1 MDHSSPIEQKGTDPT
16 TRASPRAACMPR
28 LTVQYLATQQIQ
40 FALEGVDASFS
51 NAIRRVCIAEVPTLA
66 IDLVEVLENSSVLCD
81 EFISHRLG
89 LIPIV
94 STVAK
99 EMSFPYE
106 TTLDEESGRTEV
118 EFELTAKGSSDQTYD
133 VTSGHLTSFDK
144 RVFPVKHASL
154 DESNPDSSKAGIL
167 VVKLRK
173 HQEVKLRCTA
183 RKGIGK
189 DHAKWSPVATAV
201 FRYEPIIDIN
211 RALMDTLNGNMLRYL
226 NTVYLLFSFRLVSQK
241 RSFVESCPGRLLRYD
256 EESDSVQVEKN
267 AAYSYDGEIMKKVC
281 YFVKKLA
288 LILIHENFQADDLGK
303 PGLVSIRPNMN
314 KVNFTIETTGALP
327 PEEVVH
333 QGLEIL
339 KTKLDVLK
347 VL

>member
-1 MDHSSPIEQKGTDPT
+1 
-16 TRASPRAACMPR
+16 MPR

-40 FALEGVDASFS
+40 FTLEGVDASLS

-106 TTLDEESGRTEV
+106 TTLDEESGRTEI

-154 DESNPDSSKAGIL
+154 DENNPDPTKAGIL

-201 FRYEPIIDIN
+201 FRYEPFIDIN
-211 RALMDTLNGNMLRYL
+211 RALMDTLN
-226 NTVYLLFSFRLVSQK
+226 VSEK

-267 AAYSYDGEIMKKVC
+267 AAYSYDGEIMKK
-281 YFVKKLA
+281 A
-288 LILIHENFQADDLGK
+288 EDLGK
-303 PGLVSIRPNMN
+303 PGLVNIRPNMN

-347 VL
+347 GELDLF

>member
-1 MDHSSPIEQKGTDPT
+1 
-16 TRASPRAACMPR
+16 
-28 LTVQYLATQQIQ
+28 LATQQIQ
-40 FALEGVDASFS
+40 FTLEGVDASFS

-106 TTLDEESGRTEV
+106 TTLDEESGRTEI

-154 DESNPDSSKAGIL
+154 DENNPDPTKAGIL

-201 FRYEPIIDIN
+201 FRYEPVIDIS
-211 RALMDTLNGNMLRYL
+211 RALMDTLN
-226 NTVYLLFSFRLVSQK
+226 VSEK

-267 AAYSYDGEIMKKVC
+267 AAYSYDGEIMKK
-281 YFVKKLA
+281 
-288 LILIHENFQADDLGK
+288 ADDLGK
-303 PGLVSIRPNMN
+303 PGLVNIRPNMN

-347 VL
+347 GELDLF

>member
-1 MDHSSPIEQKGTDPT
+1 
-16 TRASPRAACMPR
+16 MPR

-40 FALEGVDASFS
+40 FTLEGVDASFS

-106 TTLDEESGRTEV
+106 TTLDEESGRTEI

-154 DESNPDSSKAGIL
+154 DENNPDPTKAGIL

-201 FRYEPIIDIN
+201 FRYEPFIDIN
-211 RALMDTLNGNMLRYL
+211 RALMDTLN
-226 NTVYLLFSFRLVSQK
+226 VSEK

-267 AAYSYDGEIMKKVC
+267 AAYSYDGEIMKK
-281 YFVKKLA
+281 
-288 LILIHENFQADDLGK
+288 ADDLGK
-303 PGLVSIRPNMN
+303 PGLVNIRPNMN

-347 VL
+347 GELDLF

>member
-1 MDHSSPIEQKGTDPT
+1 
-16 TRASPRAACMPR
+16 MPR
-28 LTVQYLATQQIQ
+28 LTVQYLAAQQIQ
-40 FALEGVDASFS
+40 FTLEGVDASFS

-106 TTLDEESGRTEV
+106 TTLDEESGRTEI

-154 DESNPDSSKAGIL
+154 DENNPDPTKAGIL

-201 FRYEPIIDIN
+201 FRYEPFIDIN
-211 RALMDTLNGNMLRYL
+211 RALMDTLN
-226 NTVYLLFSFRLVSQK
+226 VSEK

-267 AAYSYDGEIMKKVC
+267 AAYSYDGEIMKK
-281 YFVKKLA
+281 
-288 LILIHENFQADDLGK
+288 ADDLGK
-303 PGLVSIRPNMN
+303 PGLVNIRPNMN

-347 VL
+347 GELDLF

>member
-1 MDHSSPIEQKGTDPT
+1 
-16 TRASPRAACMPR
+16 MPW

-40 FALEGVDASFS
+40 FTLEGVDASFS

-106 TTLDEESGRTEV
+106 TTLDEESGRTEI

-154 DESNPDSSKAGIL
+154 DENNPDPTKAGIL

-201 FRYEPIIDIN
+201 FRYEPFIDIN
-211 RALMDTLNGNMLRYL
+211 RALMDTLN
-226 NTVYLLFSFRLVSQK
+226 VSEK

-267 AAYSYDGEIMKKVC
+267 AAYSYDGEIMKK
-281 YFVKKLA
+281 A
-288 LILIHENFQADDLGK
+288 EDLGK
-303 PGLVSIRPNMN
+303 PGLVNIRPNMN

-347 VL
+347 GELDLF

>member
-1 MDHSSPIEQKGTDPT
+1 
-16 TRASPRAACMPR
+16 MPR

-40 FALEGVDASFS
+40 FTLEGIDASFS

-106 TTLDEESGRTEV
+106 TTLDEESGRTEI

-154 DESNPDSSKAGIL
+154 DENNPDPTKAGIL

-201 FRYEPIIDIN
+201 FRYEPVIDIN
-211 RALMDTLNGNMLRYL
+211 RALMDTLN
-226 NTVYLLFSFRLVSQK
+226 VSEK

-267 AAYSYDGEIMKKVC
+267 AAYSYDGEIMKK
-281 YFVKKLA
+281 
-288 LILIHENFQADDLGK
+288 ADDLGK
-303 PGLVSIRPNMN
+303 PGLVNIRPNMN

>member
-1 MDHSSPIEQKGTDPT
+1 
-16 TRASPRAACMPR
+16 
-28 LTVQYLATQQIQ
+28 VQYLATQQIQ
-40 FALEGVDASFS
+40 FTLEGVDASFS

-106 TTLDEESGRTEV
+106 TTLDEESGRTEI

-154 DESNPDSSKAGIL
+154 DENNPDPTKAGIL

-201 FRYEPIIDIN
+201 FRYEPVIDIN
-211 RALMDTLNGNMLRYL
+211 RALMDTLN
-226 NTVYLLFSFRLVSQK
+226 VSEK

-267 AAYSYDGEIMKKVC
+267 AAYSYDGEIMKK
-281 YFVKKLA
+281 
-288 LILIHENFQADDLGK
+288 ADDLGK
-303 PGLVSIRPNMN
+303 PGLVNIRPNMN

-347 VL
+347 GELDLF

>member
-1 MDHSSPIEQKGTDPT
+1 
-16 TRASPRAACMPR
+16 MPR

-40 FALEGVDASFS
+40 FTLEGVDASFS

-106 TTLDEESGRTEV
+106 TTLDEESGRTEI

-154 DESNPDSSKAGIL
+154 DENNPDPTKAGIL

-201 FRYEPIIDIN
+201 FRYEPVIDIN
-211 RALMDTLNGNMLRYL
+211 RALMDTLN
-226 NTVYLLFSFRLVSQK
+226 VSEK

-267 AAYSYDGEIMKKVC
+267 AAYSYDGEIMKK
-281 YFVKKLA
+281 
-288 LILIHENFQADDLGK
+288 ADDLGK
-303 PGLVSIRPNMN
+303 PGLVNIRPNMN

-347 VL
+347 GELDLF

>member
-1 MDHSSPIEQKGTDPT
+1 
-16 TRASPRAACMPR
+16 MPR

-40 FALEGVDASFS
+40 FTLEGVDASFS

-106 TTLDEESGRTEV
+106 TTLDEESGRTEI

-154 DESNPDSSKAGIL
+154 DENNPDPTKAGIL

-201 FRYEPIIDIN
+201 FRYEPFIDIN
-211 RALMDTLNGNMLRYL
+211 RALMDTLN
-226 NTVYLLFSFRLVSQK
+226 VSEK

-267 AAYSYDGEIMKKVC
+267 AAYSYDGEIMKK
-281 YFVKKLA
+281 A
-288 LILIHENFQADDLGK
+288 EDLGK
-303 PGLVSIRPNMN
+303 PGLVNIRPNMN